1 MVWAPAIDVVEKEDK
16 FFVKVELPGVK
27 EEDVTVT
34 GPYGSFASCLKIKEW
49 TPLEPDFLEYKYYS
63 LGVGLVLEENAE
75 TGECV
80 ELIDTMTDN
89 KG

>member
-1 MVWAPAIDVVEKEDK
+1 MSLKRKTSSSAQGGVTRR
-16 FFVKVELPGVK
+16 PGGK

-34 GPYGSFASCLKIKEW
+34 VPYGSFASCLKIKEW
-49 TPLEPDFLEYKYYS
+49 TPLVEPDFLQYKYYS

-89 KG
+89 EG